1 MFLPQN
7 RFKKVSLRNPKISE
21 ALELLARFELA
32 TSSLPRIERLTPLRG
47 ALYQLD
53 ESAPNASKI
62 IESVIDLF
70 EAVSQSAIQGT
81 ARPHPFLCSHLITS
95 SVHETRSF
103 D

>member
-1 MFLPQN
+1 M
-7 RFKKVSLRNPKISE
+7 
-21 ALELLARFELA
+21 ELLARFELA

-47 ALYQLD
+47 ALYRLY

-70 EAVSQSAIQGT
+70 ETVGQSAMQGI
-81 ARPHPFLCSHLITS
+81 ARPHPFLCLHLITS
-95 SVHETRSF
+95 SVHETRPF